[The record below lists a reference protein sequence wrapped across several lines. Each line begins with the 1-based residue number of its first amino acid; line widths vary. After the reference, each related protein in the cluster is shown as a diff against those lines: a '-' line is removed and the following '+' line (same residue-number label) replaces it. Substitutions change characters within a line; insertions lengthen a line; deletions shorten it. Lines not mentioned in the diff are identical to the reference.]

1 MARYAARSI
10 RLLAHR
16 TGSAIVRDRLQ
27 SEMCAEKLK
36 ALSEPIRLRI
46 VDLLREGSRTV
57 GEISEL
63 LDQEMVNVSHHLG
76 ILYQA
81 GILKRSKQGRF
92 VHYCLHEDLFP
103 DEDDPN
109 HLNLGCCRIEIPEES

>member
-1 MARYAARSI
+1 MRSA
-10 RLLAHR
+10 L
-16 TGSAIVRDRLQ
+16 VKDRLQ
-27 SEMCAEKLK
+27 SELCAEKLK
-36 ALSEPIRLRI
+36 ALGEPLRLRI

-81 GILKRSKQGRF
+81 GILKRHKQGRF
-92 VHYCLHEDLFP
+92 VHYSLHEDLFP
-103 DEDDPN
+103 HADDPQ